1 MDKNLLVDS
10 WINKLAGIHE
20 YQILCARTIDS
31 TLTGITEWM
40 ELPPYQWAG
49 VYQRHLRCY
58 TWRTIIKLILN

>member
-40 ELPPYQWAG
+40 ELSEPVPTRG
-49 VYQRHLRCY
+49 
-58 TWRTIIKLILN
+58 TWGATLDKPLLN